1 MTSPDIRAGIALLIA
16 AMGAKGT
23 SRIDNIAQIAASVNK
38 TFGDALGESLGIQ
51 GTVYDKMAAKGWYQ
65 TTAAEQNKIQTV
77 KQKFTM

>member
-1 MTSPDIRAGIALLIA
+1 MDDRNLMETLLLLE
-16 AMGAKGT
+16 KGVCSLYMHGT
-23 SRIDNIAQIAASVNK
+23 IESSTASVNK

-51 GTVYDKMAAKGWYQ
+51 GTVYDEMAAKGWYQ